1 MKKRL
6 LGNTGLE
13 VSEVAFGG
21 VEIGM
26 PYGIGDAGMPS
37 EEEAIRLLLTS
48 LDSGINFFDTA
59 RQYGKSEQIM
69 GKAFAGRR
77 HEIILTSKCRHF
89 RDAGGALPP
98 DSRLKQFIEDSLQES
113 LAALQTDYIDVYMLH
128 QADAEILSRPLI
140 AETFAELKE
149 KGVIRATGVSVY
161 SPEETAMAVDSGHW
175 DVIQLPFNLMNQ
187 SHGAHF
193 TKAREKGVGI
203 VVRSVLLKGLLSDRG
218 QNLHPALHQV
228 EQYIGRYRQFT
239 GGDYP
244 DLPALATRFVL
255 SFGEVSSVLIGID
268 KMEYLST
275 ALTIAGYPGLG
286 AALHEQLVKLA
297 YPDPDFLN
305 LHHWDKMGWLK

>member
-1 MKKRL
+1 MKKRS

-26 PYGIGDAGMPS
+26 PYGIGNTENPS
-37 EEEAIRLLLTS
+37 EKDAIRLLQTS
-48 LDSGINFFDTA
+48 LDNGINFFDTA
-59 RQYGKSEQIM
+59 RLYGNSEQIM
-69 GKAFAGRR
+69 GKAFTGRR
-77 HEIILTSKCRHF
+77 HEVILASKCRHF

-98 DSRLKQFIEDSLQES
+98 DALLKPFIENSLHES
-113 LAALQTDYIDVYMLH
+113 LEALQTDYIDVYMLH
-128 QADAEILSRPLI
+128 QADLEILSRPLI
-140 AETFAELKE
+140 AEAFAELKK
-149 KGVIRATGVSVY
+149 KGVIRATGASVY
-161 SPEETAMAVDSGHW
+161 TPEETATAIRSGQW

-187 SHGAHF
+187 SHGACF
-193 TKAREKGVGI
+193 EEAREKKVGV

-218 QNLHPALHQV
+218 KNLHPALREV
-228 EQYIGRYRQFT
+228 EQYIDRYRQFT

-255 SFGEVSSVLIGID
+255 SFPEVASVLVGID
-268 KMEYLST
+268 KMEYLQDALVT
-275 ALTIAGYPGLG
+275 ASYPDLG
-286 AALHEQLVKLA
+286 VNEHKQLLKLA